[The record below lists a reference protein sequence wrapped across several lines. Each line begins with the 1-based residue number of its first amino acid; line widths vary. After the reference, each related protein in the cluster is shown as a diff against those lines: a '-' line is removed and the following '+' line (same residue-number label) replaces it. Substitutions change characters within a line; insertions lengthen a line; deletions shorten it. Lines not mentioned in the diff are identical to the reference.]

1 MKIKSIIAIMCIT
14 IAGSASAQLKYPAT
28 RTDASV
34 VDDYFGTKVADPYR
48 WLEDDNSS
56 ETAEWVRQQNA
67 VTSAYLQKI
76 PFRNALKD
84 RLTRLFTYERSG
96 TPFKRNG
103 KYYFYRNDG
112 LQNQSVLYEQATLT
126 SEPVVFLDPNKLS
139 TDGTVALTGVSF
151 SPDGRYYAYVIARSG
166 SDWNEIYVAD
176 RATHKLLP
184 DHIMWAKFT
193 GVQWLGDGFF
203 YSAYDAPADGGELS
217 SKNEYHKVKYHRI
230 GTAQSDDRIEFQ
242 DLDNPLH
249 FHSVEVSDDERFVF
263 LYKSRG
269 HGNSIYV
276 KDLKAEK
283 PEYKVL
289 VPSLDDE
296 CGVVASDDKAIYI
309 FTAKDAPRNKLV
321 AVPVGDI
328 RPEAAYT
335 VIPEGKSVL
344 AGVQQAGNRFIV
356 TYEIDASCHPQVYDM
371 NGKFLYDIKLPGIGS
386 AGFSSSSKHSEV
398 FYSFSSYTT
407 PGSVYSLNLADGSS
421 SLMKQPKLQFNPED
435 FVTEQVV
442 YTSSDGTAVRMFLT
456 HKKGLKRNGK
466 NPTLL
471 YGYGGFN
478 ISLTPSFNARIIPFL
493 EAGGIY
499 AVANLRGGSEY
510 GEEWHE
516 AGTKMKKQNV
526 FNDFIA
532 AAEWLIKEKYTSP
545 KHLACNGGSNGGLLV
560 GATINQRPDLFAAA
574 VPQVGVMDMMRYHL
588 FTIGWNWAGDY
599 GRSDDSRE
607 MAEYLRAYSPLHNI
621 KNDGTRYPAVLV
633 TTGDHDDRVVPAH
646 SFKYAATLQAANTG
660 KAPKII
666 RIDSKAGHGSGKPIS
681 KQIEEYADIYGFIM
695 YHLGM
700 KPKWDK

>member
-1 MKIKSIIAIMCIT
+1 MCIT

-28 RTDASV
+28 RTDAGV
-34 VDDYFGTKVADPYR
+34 VDNYFGHEVADPYR
-48 WLEDDNSS
+48 WLEDDNSA
-56 ETAEWVRQQNA
+56 ETAEWVKAQN
-67 VTSAYLQKI
+67 TLTGAYLEKI
-76 PFRNALKD
+76 PFRSALKN
-84 RLTRLFTYERSG
+84 RLKRLFTYERTS
-96 TPFKRNG
+96 PHFKRNG

-112 LQNQSVLYEQATLT
+112 LQNQSVLYEQESLT

-139 TDGTVALTGVSF
+139 TDGTVALQNVSF
-151 SPDGRYYAYVIARSG
+151 SPDGRYYAYVISRSG

-176 RATHKLLP
+176 RATHRLLP
-184 DHIMWAKFT
+184 DHIVWAKFT
-193 GVQWLGDGFF
+193 DVQWLGDGFF
-203 YSAYDAPADGGELS
+203 YSAYDAPSEGASELS
-217 SKNEYHKVKYHRI
+217 AKNEFHKVKFHRL
-230 GTAQSDDRIEFQ
+230 GTPQADDRIEFQ
-242 DLDNPLH
+242 DTANPLH
-249 FHSVEVSDDERFVF
+249 FHSLEVSDDDRFLF
-263 LYKSRG
+263 IYKSRG
-269 HGNSIYV
+269 HGNSILV
-276 KDLKAEK
+276 KDLKAEN
-283 PEYKVL
+283 PEYRVL

-296 CGVVASDDKAIYI
+296 CGVVATDAKAIYI
-309 FTAKDAPRNKLV
+309 VTAKDAPRRKLI
-321 AVPVGDI
+321 AIPVDDL
-328 RPEAAYT
+328 RPEAAFT
-335 VIPEGKSVL
+335 VIPEAKNVM
-344 AGVQQAGNRFIV
+344 AGVQRAGDRFIV
-356 TYEIDASCHPQVYDM
+356 TYEIHASDHPQVFDT
-371 NGKFLYDIKLPGIGS
+371 NGRLLYEIKLPGIGS
-386 AGFSSSSKHSEV
+386 AGISSSPKHSEV
-398 FYSFSSYTT
+398 FYSFSSYTN
-407 PGSVYSLNLADGSS
+407 PGATYSLNLADGTST
-421 SLMKQPKLQFNPED
+421 LMRRPTLQFNADD
-435 FVTEQVV
+435 FTTEQVT
-442 YTSSDGTAVRMFLT
+442 YTSKDGTEVRMFLT

-478 ISLTPSFNARIIPFL
+478 ISLTPAFNARIIPFL

-526 FNDFIA
+526 FDDFIA

-607 MAEYLRAYSPLHNI
+607 MAEYLLAYSPLHNI

-646 SFKYAATLQAANTG
+646 SFKYAATLQAASTG
-660 KAPKII
+660 KAPKLI
-666 RIDSKAGHGSGKPIS
+666 RIDCKAGHGSGKPIS

-700 KPKWDK
+700 KPKWAE

>member
-34 VDDYFGTKVADPYR
+34 VDDYFGMKVADPYR
-48 WLEDDNSS
+48 WLEDDNSA
-56 ETAEWVRQQNA
+56 ETAEWVKAQNA
-67 VTSAYLQKI
+67 VTGAYLQKI
-76 PFRNALKD
+76 PFRNALKN

-96 TPFKRNG
+96 APFKRNG

-112 LQNQSVLYEQATLT
+112 LQNQAVLYEQESLT

-139 TDGTVALTGVSF
+139 DDGTVALTNVSF

-176 RATHKLLP
+176 RATHQLLS

-193 GVQWLGDGFF
+193 GVEWLGDGFF
-203 YSAYDAPADGGELS
+203 YSAYDAPDGSELS

-230 GTAQSDDRIEFQ
+230 GTPQSDDRIEFQ

-249 FHSVEVSDDERFVF
+249 FHSAAVSDDERFIF

-276 KDLKAEK
+276 KDLKAEN

-289 VPSLDDE
+289 VPGFDDE

-309 FTAKDAPRNKLV
+309 FTANGAPRNRLV
-321 AVPVGDI
+321 AIPVGDI

-344 AGVQQAGNRFIV
+344 AGVQRAGDRFIV
-356 TYEIDASCHPQVYDM
+356 TYETDASDHPQVFDL
-371 NGKFLYDIKLPGIGS
+371 NGKFLYEIKLPGIGS
-386 AGFSSSSKHSEV
+386 VGISSSPKHSEV
-398 FYSFSSYTT
+398 FYTFSSYTT
-407 PGSVYSLNLADGSS
+407 PGTIYSLNLADGSS
-421 SLMKQPKLQFNPED
+421 SLMKQPRLQFNPED
-435 FVTEQVV
+435 FTTEQVT
-442 YTSSDGTAVRMFLT
+442 YTGKDGTEVRMFLT
-456 HKKGLKRNGK
+456 HKKGIAKNGK

-516 AGTKMKKQNV
+516 GGTKLKKQNV
-526 FNDFIA
+526 CDDFIA
-532 AAEWLIKEKYTSP
+532 AAEWLIKEQYTSP

-607 MAEYLRAYSPLHNI
+607 MAEYLLAYSPLHNI

-700 KPKWDK
+700 KPKWKE